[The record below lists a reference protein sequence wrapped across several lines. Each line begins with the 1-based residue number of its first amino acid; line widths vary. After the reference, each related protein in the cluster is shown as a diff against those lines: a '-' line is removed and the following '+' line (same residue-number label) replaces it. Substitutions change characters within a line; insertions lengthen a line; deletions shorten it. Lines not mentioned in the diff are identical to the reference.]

1 MRMNSHLV
9 IWGAG
14 GHGKVV
20 LDAARAMKGFELIAI
35 IDDDA
40 AKVNLALGGIP
51 VGGQPDQ
58 LCRFA
63 GSGFVIAI
71 GNNIVRCQ
79 CFMRACREGLLPERI
94 VHPSAIVAPSA
105 VIGPGTAVLPGAI
118 VNAGA
123 VIGANCIVNSG
134 AIVEHD
140 CTIGDHVHIAPRAVI
155 GGGATVGKLALVGLG
170 AILLPG
176 CVVGEQTVVGAGS
189 VVLKEV
195 RPHTTVGGVPARIIL
210 HG

>member
-1 MRMNSHLV
+1 MRINKRLV

-20 LDAARAMKGFELIAI
+20 LDAARAMGSFESIAI
-35 IDDDA
+35 IDDDP
-40 AKVNLALGGIP
+40 AKINLALDGIS
-51 VGGQPDQ
+51 VGGRPDE
-58 LCRFA
+58 LLRFA
-63 GSGFVIAI
+63 GSAFVIAI
-71 GNNIVRCQ
+71 GNNIVRSE
-79 CFMRACREGLLPERI
+79 CFVQAGRAGLVPERI
-94 VHPSAIVAPSA
+94 VHPSAVIAPSA
-105 VIGPGTAVLPGAI
+105 VIGAGTSVLPGAI

-123 VIGANCIVNSG
+123 SIGANCIINSG

-140 CTIGDHVHIAPRAVI
+140 CRVGDHVHIAPRTVI

-195 RPHTTVGGVPARIIL
+195 RPHTTVGGVPAKIL
-210 HG
+210 IHG

>member
-1 MRMNSHLV
+1 MNNRLV

-20 LDAARAMKGFELIAI
+20 LDAARAMEAFESIAV
-35 IDDDA
+35 IDDDP
-40 AKVNLALGGIP
+40 AKMNLALGGIR
-51 VGGQPDQ
+51 VSGQPDE
-58 LCRFA
+58 LHRFA
-63 GSGFVIAI
+63 GRGFVIAI
-71 GNNIVRCQ
+71 GNNIVRWQ
-79 CFMRACREGLLPERI
+79 CFMQACREGLLPGRI
-94 VHPSAIVAPSA
+94 VHPSAVIAPTA

-123 VIGANCIVNSG
+123 IIGANCIVNSG

-140 CTIGDHVHIAPRAVI
+140 CTVGDHVHIAPRSVI

-176 CVVGEQTVVGAGS
+176 CMVGEQTVVGAGS

-195 RPHTTVGGVPARIIL
+195 RPHTTVGGVPARTLI